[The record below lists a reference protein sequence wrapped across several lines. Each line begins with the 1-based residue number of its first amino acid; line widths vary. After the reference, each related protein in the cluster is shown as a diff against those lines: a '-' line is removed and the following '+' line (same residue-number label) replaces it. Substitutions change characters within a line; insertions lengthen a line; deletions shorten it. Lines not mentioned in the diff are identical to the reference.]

1 MASRAQ
7 SESQICEGTILY
19 TSTEFFGGNEF
30 TSLDVLW
37 EHVGPWYTVAA
48 ESSDGV
54 EYRRLFYSAEGQAL
68 MASVFV
74 IIDHIREPRFR
85 ILSPIPVAIWFLS
98 ISLMNGRY
106 IGRAEAHGE

>member
-1 MASRAQ
+1 MGGPVASRAQ

-37 EHVGPWYTVAA
+37 EHVGPWYAVAA

-74 IIDHIREPRFR
+74 IYRSHTRT
-85 ILSPIPVAIWFLS
+85 PIPNLESNPSSYMVS
-98 ISLMNGRY
+98 VN
-106 IGRAEAHGE
+106 